1 MNTIFD
7 QDEEVFMLETDRLL
21 LRGWHESDLPEWV
34 AMNADE
40 DVRRYFPDLLT
51 PEVAIERAVE
61 YQEEL
66 VTNGFGLWAVETREA
81 IAYLDSDNRP
91 NLLPPSS
98 FIGFIGIHKMDTDIP
113 ALDDGTPVSYE
124 ICWRLAKEAWGQGL
138 ATEGAQAARDY
149 AFGIERFPIL
159 GSYTTAENAPSR
171 RVMEKVGLRLAV
183 EFTHPA
189 LPEGYENCVLYS
201 MKMSDWSFTHANE
214 D

>member
-21 LRGWHESDLPEWV
+21 LRGWHESDLSEWV

-113 ALDDGTPVSYE
+113 ALDDGTPVYQGGVGPGSGHRGGPGSP
-124 ICWRLAKEAWGQGL
+124 RLRLRDRTLPDSRFLHHRRKCTKPPRHGEGRAPPRCRVHSPSSSRGIQGL
-138 ATEGAQAARDY
+138 RSLLHVDE
-149 AFGIERFPIL
+149 
-159 GSYTTAENAPSR
+159 
-171 RVMEKVGLRLAV
+171 
-183 EFTHPA
+183 
-189 LPEGYENCVLYS
+189 
-201 MKMSDWSFTHANE
+201 
-214 D
+214 